1 MTARLDVGAYVVL
14 GLGVPVSEGLEDVLC
29 RVVRVQDDLRDI
41 RRVGLSSGELEGI
54 EVRFLAS
61 ELRPA
66 SPAALRWHDALRVR
80 AALAVWRQAAE
91 DDDEDVD
98 SLASLVE
105 AAEQLAERVIHA
117 DPAELSEL
125 AVCGY
130 VSDRDGA
137 QLVEI
142 DTTEDTGRVR
152 VLIGEGVIYD
162 GDPNTDEPPG
172 RHYGTRW
179 GSSGEHCDE
188 CGAQTTELVSEQHEQ
203 SCSLY
208 PPAEVPDPSPSGPV
222 DIADIAARIDP
233 DKARLAVARMCAALG
248 AELDWGSDT
257 LEAIAEAVTP
267 AAPNGFP
274 SFTDQDDDAI
284 EFWQNVTG

>member
-14 GLGVPVSEGLEDVLC
+14 AARVAVTEGLDDALC
-29 RVVRVQDDLRDI
+29 RVVRVEGDLRDV
-41 RRVGLSSGELEGI
+41 RRVSASTGQLEGI

-66 SPAALRWHDALRVR
+66 RPAVRRWHDALRLR
-80 AALAVWRQAAE
+80 AALAGWRQAVA

-98 SLASLVE
+98 ALATLVE
-105 AAEQLAERVIHA
+105 AAEQLADLVIDA
-117 DPAELSEL
+117 DPTELDQL

-130 VSDRDGA
+130 VSDRDDA
-137 QLVEI
+137 QVVEI

-162 GDPNTDEPPG
+162 GEPNTDEPPG

-208 PPAEVPDPSPSGPV
+208 PPKEVPDPSLSGPV
-222 DIADIAARIDP
+222 DIAEIAARVDP

-248 AELDWGSDT
+248 AEFDWGSDT
-257 LEAIAEAVTP
+257 LSAIAEAVTP

-274 SFTDQDDDAI
+274 SFTDQADDAI